1 MPEPIDVRETLT
13 ILVRQAEAA
22 SQRMGVQN
30 PNRQLLSRL
39 CFMSIA
45 LATRVAELEQA
56 AAEKPRV
63 VLS

>member
-1 MPEPIDVRETLT
+1 MPEPIDVRDTLT
-13 ILVRQAEAA
+13 QLIRQAEAA
-22 SQRMGVQN
+22 SQRMSVRN

-56 AAEKPRV
+56 AEEKPRI